1 MTITEEEDRAL
12 KLPWLQGLVVGFC
25 SKLVEHQRWLWV
37 GHWRCSHRCADSS
50 RHFREHRAFPPR
62 SGGLSMGKCGNEGP
76 STWME
81 CAPIGQQ
88 RSIDFKQ
95 NTCWKAL
102 KWKALS
108 SPVNMHSV
116 WITDIGKWVKL
127 HFADFSV
134 MSLINRTIP
143 NFKSGNIFQ

>member
-1 MTITEEEDRAL
+1 
-12 KLPWLQGLVVGFC
+12 
-25 SKLVEHQRWLWV
+25 
-37 GHWRCSHRCADSS
+37 
-50 RHFREHRAFPPR
+50 
-62 SGGLSMGKCGNEGP
+62 MGKCGNEGP

-81 CAPIGQQ
+81 CVPPIGQQ

-134 MSLINRTIP
+134 MSLIN
-143 NFKSGNIFQ
+143 